1 MGQCSNTPSR
11 SMLVFPHLI
20 FWGAASMLCHMGAH
34 VFLIHD
40 DHDPLFED
48 GYTLIPAVMIIL

>member
-1 MGQCSNTPSR
+1 
-11 SMLVFPHLI
+11 MLVFPHLI
-20 FWGAASMLCHMGAH
+20 FWGAAGMLCHVGAH

-48 GYTLIPAVMIIL
+48 GYTLIPAIAIIL